1 MRKKFTSVFF
11 SFIFA
16 FAVISSSYISTYN
29 VYASNPLTN
38 LADKLTYFFLTTT
51 GAVDAGI
58 NGVAQVSNNLYNSV
72 REKINNLIGNGIYE
86 DGSGNIV
93 FNEAASQELYET
105 LLSSPDINARVI
117 SYFPNTSPYV
127 GLYGTDS
134 AFFHPDVRSF
144 GNTGRSLYDNYL
156 AVVGFDSS
164 YDSKIAFF
172 DLSNVAYLVCSN
184 TQYPTNAFTLRF
196 YNVSG
201 QLQTV
206 SCSIKYGSYSSGNGG
221 SFSSVSSASR
231 NTNSFTI
238 YNNENYV
245 GNNNDYYNDIY
256 FNSIGVGNINY
267 TYSYSNFPYISGN
280 GSLCWSNRSIICSI
294 NSAYGLQE
302 VTKQDGVFIVN
313 TYNVIPSVS
322 TTVIQNNNWQKI
334 YNDYTQNVNNESDT
348 YISNDTLDSDA
359 LRKVMKKYT
368 KVITDAIED
377 GTQDIENAIS
387 TTNEWLKKIYERL
400 GEISAKLDNI
410 DGGDSSGGDGSG
422 CVWTEED
429 ITAIKNALNRIDSN
443 MALELAESQKI
454 YTFLGQILTAINNIN
469 VDGGRDITTIIPI
482 ITNLPDSD
490 VLDFID
496 SGDVLADLMSSVV
509 PFCFVGFAL
518 GLTETLSSE
527 PVTPRWVIPLRLN
540 SATTGLNVNEELV
553 IDFSE
558 YEQSG
563 FGFIHDLL
571 IAGQCILFILALI
584 WLTFN
589 LLESFNIIFG

>member
-1 MRKKFTSVFF
+1 MRKIFTSVFF

-38 LADKLTYFFLTTT
+38 LADKLTYFFLTTS

-105 LLSSPDINARVI
+105 LLASPNINVRVI
-117 SYFPNTSPYV
+117 SYFPNTFPRA
-127 GLYGTDS
+127 GLFGVDDVY
-134 AFFHPDVRSF
+134 FHPKVRDF
-144 GNTGRSLYDNYL
+144 TNTGRSLYQDYL
-156 AVVGFDSS
+156 CVVGFNQNGDW
-164 YDSKIAFF
+164 YYSKVTFF
-172 DLSNVAYLVCSN
+172 DLTNVSYIYVKVQSPYSYCSLSFEDKNGNNINVNCTRWNGSYNYSNGQFDSGSNGSN
-184 TQYPTNAFTLRF
+184 TAGSVVLDSSNAL
-196 YNVSG
+196 SA
-201 QLQTV
+201 L
-206 SCSIKYGSYSSGNGG
+206 SSYT
-221 SFSSVSSASR
+221 F
-231 NTNSFTI
+231 F
-238 YNNENYV
+238 
-245 GNNNDYYNDIY
+245 NNNVFFNH
-256 FNSIGVGNINY
+256 NSINDSNFWFN
-267 TYSYSNFPYISGN
+267 NFPYISN
-280 GSLCWSNRSIICSI
+280 DDSLCWSNKSIIFASD
-294 NSAYGLQE
+294 NAYGLQY
-302 VTKQDGVFIVN
+302 VSKQDGVFIVN

-400 GEISAKLDNI
+400 GEISAKLDNL
-410 DGGDSSGGDGSG
+410 DGGDSSAGSG
-422 CVWTEED
+422 CVWTQED
-429 ITAIKNALNRIDSN
+429 ITAIKNALTRIDSN

>member
-16 FAVISSSYISTYN
+16 FAIISSSYVSTYN
-29 VYASNPLTN
+29 VQASSVAQSLI
-38 LADKLTYFFLTTT
+38 DKLTYYVLTTT
-51 GAVDAGI
+51 GALNAGI
-58 NGVAQVSNNLYNSV
+58 NGVTQATATAISALQ
-72 REKINNLIGNGIYE
+72 EKIADLWGNGIYE
-86 DGSGNIV
+86 DGAGNYVFSGT
-93 FNEAASQELYET
+93 ASKEILET
-105 LLSSPDINARVI
+105 ITGSTNLNARVI
-117 SYFPNTSPYV
+117 SSFPGITPYGGIYGSDSPYFNPNV
-127 GLYGTDS
+127 RSKLNTYRSIYTDYLCIGSFAKGSNNFYYSGCLFVDLTNIAYIVPSSSGTDIRL
-134 AFFHPDVRSF
+134 F
-144 GNTGRSLYDNYL
+144 
-156 AVVGFDSS
+156 
-164 YDSKIAFF
+164 
-172 DLSNVAYLVCSN
+172 
-184 TQYPTNAFTLRF
+184 F
-196 YNVSG
+196 YNDAG
-201 QLQTV
+201 Q
-206 SCSIKYGSYSSGNGG
+206 
-221 SFSSVSSASR
+221 
-231 NTNSFTI
+231 
-238 YNNENYV
+238 
-245 GNNNDYYNDIY
+245 
-256 FNSIGVGNINY
+256 NINCNMTY
-267 TYSYSNFPYISGN
+267 YYGEYSYSNFSVGREGTTNSNFADLYFNSWNSSISRMTYHNIYYNEN
-280 GSLCWSNRSIICSI
+280 GLTTFSSSYGFDSFPFISNNQCICWSNKSIII
-294 NSAYGLQE
+294 GLDSAHGNVE
-302 VTKQDGVFIVN
+302 ANKQSGTFVSN
-313 TYNVIPSVS
+313 TYNIIPSVKK
-322 TTVIQNNNWQKI
+322 TVIENNNWQKI
-334 YNDYTQNVNNESDT
+334 YYDYTQNVNNESNT
-348 YISNDTLDSDA
+348 FISNDTLNPDI
-359 LRKVMKKYT
+359 LRKVMKKYN

-400 GEISAKLDNI
+400 GEISAKLDNL
-410 DGGDSSGGDGSG
+410 DGGDSSAGSG
-422 CVWTEED
+422 CVWTQED
-429 ITAIKNALNRIDSN
+429 ITAIKNALTRIDSN

-518 GLTETLSSE
+518 GLSETLSSE

-540 SATTGLNVNEELV
+540 STTTGLNVNEELV